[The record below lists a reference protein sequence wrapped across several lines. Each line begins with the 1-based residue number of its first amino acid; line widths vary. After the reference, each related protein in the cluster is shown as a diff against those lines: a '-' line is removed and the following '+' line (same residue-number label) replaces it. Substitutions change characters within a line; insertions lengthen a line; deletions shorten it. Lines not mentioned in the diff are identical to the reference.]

1 MNYTAFVYK
10 WNSRDLRKII
20 MAILRSWT
28 ADNVKRINYVQNYT
42 LQEKWIK
49 KMEEKLLLIHT
60 ENLNN
65 LLNFLSKSFPQIE
78 KISIN

>member
-60 ENLNN
+60 ENLDN

-78 KISIN
+78 KIDIN